1 MFGEDLKIKDFFK
14 RKKKGI
20 YVDIGCYHP
29 LDGSNTYLLYKKGW
43 SGINVDVN
51 KTSIELFNIARKKDI
66 NLNIAISNSSKKVKV
81 FFRKKIN
88 MLNTIVKKNALSNF
102 KKGFKKTFT

>member
-81 FFRKKIN
+81 FFRYLIS
-88 MLNTIVKKNALSNF
+88 LNTKIGFNLDKLS
-102 KKGFKKTFT
+102 KITCG